1 MAGIHIE
8 GLRKQFPDGTVAV
21 EHLDLEIADGEL
33 FVLLGPS
40 GCGKTTTLRCIA
52 GLEHQTSGDIRIG
65 DQLVNGRRAGERDI
79 AMVFQFY
86 ALYPHL
92 SARDNIAFPLRAQ
105 SVAAS
110 EVERRVAASAEMLK
124 ITDLLDR
131 KPSRL
136 SGGEQQRIALARA
149 LVRAPQ
155 AFLMDEPLTNLDA
168 ELRIDMRT
176 EIKHLQAELGTTMV
190 YVTHDQ
196 VEAMSL
202 GDRIGIVNNGRL
214 EQVGAPLDVYRN
226 PATLF
231 AAGFIGTPPMNLFDV
246 RVDGQALVGP
256 AGLRLPRPA
265 AATGTGLVAGVRA
278 EWLGLV
284 GPDDDGAPGQVVAT
298 ESLGDETIYVVDVEG
313 ELLSVREPPTA
324 PWRDGDAVTV
334 HHHARFEPR
343 VYDSESG
350 RALGTEPPEDPAE
363 ASTPD
368 ATDRSVSTDPAHSGA
383 DAGTP

>member
-1 MAGIHIE
+1 MAAITIE

-21 EHLDLEIADGEL
+21 EHLDLEIGDGEL

-65 DQLVNGRRAGERDI
+65 DELVNGRRAGERDI

-92 SARDNIAFPLRAQ
+92 TARDNVAFPLRAQ
-105 SVAAS
+105 RVDDD
-110 EVERRVAASAEMLK
+110 EVSRRVQRAAEMLK
-124 ITDLLDR
+124 IVDLLGR

-149 LVRAPQ
+149 LVRDPQ

-202 GDRIGIVNNGRL
+202 GDRIGIVNGGRL

-246 RVDGQALVGP
+246 DVDGAQLVGP
-256 AGLRLPRPA
+256 GGLRLPRPDQ
-265 AATGTGLVAGVRA
+265 ATGEGLVAGVRA
-278 EWLGLV
+278 EWLSIGSV
-284 GPDDDGAPGQVVAT
+284 DDDGARGRVLAT
-298 ESLGDETIYVVDVEG
+298 ESLGDETVYVVEVDDQ
-313 ELLSVREPPTA
+313 LLSVRSLPTS
-324 PWRDGDAVTV
+324 PWRDGDEVTV
-334 HHHARFEPR
+334 THVSRFEPR
-343 VYDSESG
+343 VYDRETGAAVGAPAAGVVSAGAVADDARAES
-350 RALGTEPPEDPAE
+350 A
-363 ASTPD
+363 
-368 ATDRSVSTDPAHSGA
+368 
-383 DAGTP
+383 